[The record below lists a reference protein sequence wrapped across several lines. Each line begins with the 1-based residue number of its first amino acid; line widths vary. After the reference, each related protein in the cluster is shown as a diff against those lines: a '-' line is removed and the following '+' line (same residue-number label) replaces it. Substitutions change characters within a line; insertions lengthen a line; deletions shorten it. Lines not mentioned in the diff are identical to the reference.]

1 MKNKETKEKT
11 DENTNKKKE
20 SKSEVEKLKKE
31 IDELKNQLKEKNEK
45 LLRNLADLQNYQK
58 RMQKEI
64 TSIREDT
71 KKKYLNEII
80 DLYELLNKAYE
91 DNNPK
96 KGLQLLLK
104 NIENFFEK
112 EKIKCIDCKGKN
124 FDHNYHHAITTVE
137 KKDCNDETIVEEV
150 KKGYMI
156 GDNILRPAQ
165 VIVVKNEEKN
175 EN

>member
-1 MKNKETKEKT
+1 MQDKDNKTKKKQKTSKSKSKKKDLETEIKKLTEEIKEK
-11 DENTNKKKE
+11 D
-20 SKSEVEKLKKE
+20 
-31 IDELKNQLKEKNEK
+31 DK
-45 LLRNLADLQNYQK
+45 LLRQIAELQNYQK

-64 TSIREDT
+64 KYNKEET

-96 KGLQLLLK
+96 KGLKLLLK

-112 EKIKCIDCKGKN
+112 EQIKCIECKGHD
-124 FDHNYHHAITTVE
+124 FDHNYHHAITTIE
-137 KKDCNDETIVEEV
+137 KKDCKDDTVVEEV
-150 KKGYMI
+150 KKGYLI
-156 GDNILRPAQ
+156 GDRLLRPAQ
-165 VIVVKNEEKN
+165 VIVVKNKN

>member
-1 MKNKETKEKT
+1 MANKETK
-11 DENTNKKKE
+11 DKKKE
-20 SKSEVEKLKKE
+20 KTNKSKANNNELEQEIKKLEQE
-31 IDELKNQLKEKNEK
+31 IKEKDNN
-45 LLRNLADLQNYQK
+45 LLRKIADMQNYQK

-64 TSIREDT
+64 KSIKEET

-80 DLYELLNKAYE
+80 DLYELLNIAYK

-96 KGLQLLLK
+96 KGLKLLLK

-112 EKIKCIDCKGKN
+112 EQIKCIDCKGQD

-137 KKDCNDETIVEEV
+137 KENCKDDTVVEEV
-150 KKGYMI
+150 KKGYLM
-156 GDNILRPAQ
+156 DDKLLRPAH
-165 VIVVKNEEKN
+165 VIVAKNKN

>member
-1 MKNKETKEKT
+1 MTDKVTKDKKKEKT
-11 DENTNKKKE
+11 
-20 SKSEVEKLKKE
+20 SKSKSKNNDLETEIKKLK
-31 IDELKNQLKEKNEK
+31 DELKEKDDK
-45 LLRNLADLQNYQK
+45 LLRSVAELQNYQK

-64 TSIREDT
+64 RSIREET

-96 KGLQLLLK
+96 KGLKLLLK

-112 EKIKCIDCKGKN
+112 EQIKCIDCKGQD
-124 FDHNYHHAITTVE
+124 FDHNYHHAITTIE
-137 KKDCNDETIVEEV
+137 KKDCKDDTVVEEV
-150 KKGYMI
+150 KKGYLI
-156 GDNILRPAQ
+156 GDKLLRPAH
-165 VIVVKNEEKN
+165 VIVAKNKN